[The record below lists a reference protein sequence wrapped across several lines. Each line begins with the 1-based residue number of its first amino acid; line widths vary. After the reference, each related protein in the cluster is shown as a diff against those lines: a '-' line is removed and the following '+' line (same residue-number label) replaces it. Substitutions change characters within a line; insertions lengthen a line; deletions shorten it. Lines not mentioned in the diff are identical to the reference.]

1 VDKINFLQITNKLS
15 YWT

>member
-1 VDKINFLQITNKLS
+1 MDKINFLQITNKLS

>member
-1 VDKINFLQITNKLS
+1 VDKKNFLQITVKLS